1 MSAICSTG
9 FRSKILGTF
18 TFEALFNG
26 GCIEI
31 YSGAPPAS
39 ADAAPTGT
47 LLARITRESK
57 PWTPGSP
64 TNGLTFHRLGVGV
77 TMPDTQPWG
86 LLGLAAGTAGW
97 CRLRGMSDP
106 GGVSTT
112 HPRIDGVVGLRDT
125 PGDFQLRLG
134 TNAMVPDLTIPI
146 TSWWFLLPPLS

>member
-1 MSAICSTG
+1 MSAVCSTG

-146 TSWWFLLPPLS
+146 TSWWFLLPPLA

>member
-1 MSAICSTG
+1 MSAVCSTG

-26 GCIEI
+26 GSIEI

-64 TNGLTFHRLGVGV
+64 TNGLTFRRLGVGV
-77 TMPDTQPWG
+77 TMPDDKPWG

-106 GGVSTT
+106 GGESTT

-134 TNAMVPDLTIPI
+134 TTAMVPDLTFPI
-146 TSWWFLLPPLS
+146 TSWWFLLPPLA